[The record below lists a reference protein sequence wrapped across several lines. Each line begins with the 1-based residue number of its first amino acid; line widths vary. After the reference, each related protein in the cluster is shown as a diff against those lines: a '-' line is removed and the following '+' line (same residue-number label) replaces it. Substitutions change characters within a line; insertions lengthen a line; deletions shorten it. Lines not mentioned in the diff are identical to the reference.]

1 MQVVHPGAEPIS
13 RSDSPRVYVMSTPT
27 STITTAD
34 ELLNAPPDLG
44 RCELVRGELIMM
56 SPAKGRHG
64 AVALKI
70 GHALLS
76 FLEGRGL
83 GEVFDSSTGFV
94 ISRDPDT
101 VRAPDVS
108 FLSSERLK
116 QQDLD
121 AFLEGA
127 PDLAVEVLSPSNT
140 EAELRERMTDF
151 FAAGCRVLWVVD
163 PLRRSIV
170 IHRPDAGPVIL
181 AENDTLAEEE
191 LLPGF
196 SLVVKEVFPS
206 A

>member
-1 MQVVHPGAEPIS
+1 
-13 RSDSPRVYVMSTPT
+13 
-27 STITTAD
+27 
-34 ELLNAPPDLG
+34 
-44 RCELVRGELIMM
+44 MM

-64 AVALKI
+64 AVAMNI
-70 GHALLS
+70 GHALLG
-76 FLEGRGL
+76 FLDTHTL
-83 GEVFDSSTGFV
+83 GAVFDSSTGFV
-94 ISRDPDT
+94 ISHDPDT

-116 QQDLD
+116 GQDLD

-140 EAELRERMTDF
+140 EAELRERMADF
-151 FAAGCRVLWVVD
+151 FAAGCRVVWIVD

-170 IHRPDAGPVIL
+170 VHRPDTSPAIL
-181 AENDTLAEEE
+181 AENDTLTEEE

-196 SLVVKEVFPS
+196 SLVVREIFPS

>member
-1 MQVVHPGAEPIS
+1 
-13 RSDSPRVYVMSTPT
+13 
-27 STITTAD
+27 
-34 ELLNAPPDLG
+34 
-44 RCELVRGELIMM
+44 MM

-64 AVALKI
+64 AVAMKI
-70 GHALLS
+70 GHALLG
-76 FLEGRGL
+76 FLDTHTL
-83 GEVFDSSTGFV
+83 GAVFDSSTGFI

-108 FLSSERLK
+108 FLASERLK
-116 QQDLD
+116 EQDLD

-140 EAELRERMTDF
+140 EAELRERMADF
-151 FAAGCRVLWVVD
+151 FAAGCRVVWIVD

-170 IHRPDAGPVIL
+170 IHRPDASPAIL
-181 AENDTLAEEE
+181 AENDTLTEEE

-196 SLVVKEVFPS
+196 SLVVGEIFPS